1 MPIGIFCFHMYGIK
15 MYVLLECLY
24 KMCSIMWTSL
34 LIQLFVKLYMVVNN
48 QNFVIFSNPDHTT
61 LPEEGSSPVKY
72 SLLCYDDTEIST
84 SMVDIETVSE
94 DQQVVC
100 QGLTSSS
107 DEMLPERQLTSGLVL
122 PRKHS
127 SPEPTINDGSKHSDD
142 LSPTAKRLR
151 RSWTSTP
158 PEHNRLQIEC
168 MTPPR
173 PSPLKKFSIVLSDS
187 LKSPIRSP
195 AFSGKPSPMRSPT
208 SGDRIGDFLQDSQ
221 SPKHCVIL
229 LQDVTKS
236 PLNIVASPNTP
247 KNSTN
252 RRVVRSASVSPEQ
265 RKVCRDTLMGSP
277 VKEDTV
283 CSPSNVH
290 TITADA
296 APKYLYHLRDV
307 LLASSQSTPQKEY
320 R

>member
-1 MPIGIFCFHMYGIK
+1 MYLSTCI
-15 MYVLLECLY
+15 
-24 KMCSIMWTSL
+24 S
-34 LIQLFVKLYMVVNN
+34 VKLL
-48 QNFVIFSNPDHTT
+48 QHISGSQLHKLEIEFVIFSNPDHTT

-94 DQQVVC
+94 GQQVVC
-100 QGLTSSS
+100 QGLTSSN
-107 DEMLPERQLTSGLVL
+107 ETPPERQFTSGLVL
-122 PRKHS
+122 PGKNS
-127 SPEPTINDGSKHSDD
+127 SPEPTIHDGSKNSDD
-142 LSPTAKRLR
+142 FSPTAKRLR
-151 RSWTSTP
+151 RSWTSCTP
-158 PEHNRLQIEC
+158 GNNCLETEC

-173 PSPLKKFSIVLSDS
+173 PSPLKEFSIVLSDS

-208 SGDRIGDFLQDSQ
+208 SGNRIGDFLQDSQ
-221 SPKHCVIL
+221 SPKQCVIL
-229 LQDVTKS
+229 LQNITKS
-236 PLNIVASPNTP
+236 PLNIVTSPNTP

-252 RRVVRSASVSPEQ
+252 RRILRSASVSPEQ
-265 RKVCRDTLMGSP
+265 RKVCRDALMGSP

-283 CSPSNVH
+283 HSPSNVH
-290 TITADA
+290 IITADA
-296 APKYLYHLRDV
+296 APKYLYQSRDI